1 MKSFKSAVF
10 STLTAALGAVSL
22 AACEQPASPGPDAA
36 ATTDLATIDTPADTS
51 RITPDT
57 TRLTGLFDCVRE
69 EGGILL
75 AAHRGGPA
83 PGYPENALE
92 TLDHALANAAFVM
105 EVDIAESRDGVL
117 FLMHDRTLGRT
128 TSGSGAV
135 ADTDWDEIS
144 TLRLVDN
151 EGTVTGFHPPRLD
164 AALDWAVRNDAILE
178 LDRKETTSFRNIIE
192 AVREAGAEANVIL
205 ITYKDEE
212 AWQVARLAPEMMMTA
227 GMGGLDHEAQL
238 LGGGIDPDRLIAWT
252 GTSRP
257 SPGKWKG
264 LASKGIESA
273 FGTLGRP
280 GERLDDEYW
289 ADGDPSEYSD
299 LARDGLTLL
308 ATDVPYRLARAD
320 GWIGTAQD
328 IARKE
333 CMTGFRD

>member
-1 MKSFKSAVF
+1 MKSSRRAVF
-10 STLTAALGAVSL
+10 ATVIAALAAS
-22 AACEQPASPGPDAA
+22 ACEQPASPGTGTSPATERAA
-36 ATTDLATIDTPADTS
+36 ADTPGDTS
-51 RITPDT
+51 PITPDT

-92 TLDHALANAAFVM
+92 TLDHALANAVFVM

-128 TSGSGAV
+128 TNGSGAV
-135 ADTDWDEIS
+135 ADTGWEEIS
-144 TLRLVDN
+144 TLRLADH
-151 EGTVTGFHPPRLD
+151 EGKVTGFHPPRLD
-164 AALDWAVRNDAILE
+164 AALDWAVRNGAILE
-178 LDRKETTSFRNIIE
+178 LDRKETTSFRNIIG

-212 AWQVARLAPEMMMTA
+212 AWQVARLAPDMMMTA
-227 GMGGLDHEAQL
+227 GVGGLDHEARL
-238 LGGGIDPDRLIAWT
+238 LGGGVDPARLIAWT
-252 GTSRP
+252 GNSRP

-273 FGTLGRP
+273 FGTLGP
-280 GERLDDEYW
+280 AGERLDDEYW

-299 LARDGLTLL
+299 LARNGLTLL
-308 ATDVPYRLARAD
+308 ATDEPYRLSRAD

-333 CMTGFRD
+333 CMAGFRD